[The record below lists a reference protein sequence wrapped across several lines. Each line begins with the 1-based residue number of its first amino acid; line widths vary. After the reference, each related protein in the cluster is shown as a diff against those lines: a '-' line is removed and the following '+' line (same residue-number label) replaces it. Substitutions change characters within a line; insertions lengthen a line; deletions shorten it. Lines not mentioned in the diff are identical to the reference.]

1 MEFVITIPYSNY
13 IFAGIFNLFDAWKY
27 HVYIKK
33 KMQMWACLNGFRD
46 KIENVLIGFS
56 IYYSFLEKKNV
67 IMVMLL

>member
-33 KMQMWACLNGFRD
+33 KMQM
-46 KIENVLIGFS
+46 
-56 IYYSFLEKKNV
+56 
-67 IMVMLL
+67 